1 VKKLNSTWQELESLS
16 IKIQKY
22 GELFSLNYCQINSP
36 KFHPIADICR
46 GLIVNKDLEI
56 ISQSF
61 DRFYNYGESGKNFSL
76 PSNIKVVEKIDGS
89 LIKIYWWDNKWNI
102 STRSNPFGDN
112 YVGDYLFTYAELV
125 KSTLGV
131 SLSNLSLDKD
141 YTHIFEIVSPYNKIV
156 TDYGKNPK
164 LYYLVS
170 RNNVSGEYSNFSLSI
185 KNNFPLICFPEISPL
200 KQSNSLLEVLE
211 KTKTLCSL
219 QEGFVIYN
227 NNFQPIL
234 KIKNPKYV
242 TAHKLRGNGLTLKN
256 AIQLVLDNEQSEYL
270 SYFPEDNLF
279 FEKIILEIN
288 QFLSALQNIIN
299 HLDYSLPQKD
309 FASLICN
316 YPTDYKTYLFL
327 SRKLNILN
335 ARELFFSKYLHKN
348 KIISL
353 LREKIQF
360 L

>member
-1 VKKLNSTWQELESLS
+1 VKKLNSTWLELESLN

-22 GELFSLNYCQINSP
+22 GDIFSLNYCQINSP

-46 GLIVNKDLEI
+46 GLIVNNNLEI

-61 DRFYNYGESGKNFSL
+61 DRFYNYGEVESREIFSK
-76 PSNIKVVEKIDGS
+76 PSNFKVVEKIDGS
-89 LIKIYWWDNKWNI
+89 LIKIYWWDNQWNI

-170 RNNVSGEYSNFSLSI
+170 RNNISGEYSNFSLSI
-185 KNNFPLICFPEISPL
+185 KNNFPLICSPEIYNF
-200 KQSNSLLEVLE
+200 NSLTEVLE
-211 KTKTLCSL
+211 KSKTLCSL

-234 KIKNPKYV
+234 KIKSPKYV

-256 AIQLVLDNEQSEYL
+256 AIQLILDNEQSEYI
-270 SYFPEDNLF
+270 SYFPEDNSF

-288 QFLSALQNIIN
+288 QFLSTLQNIIN
-299 HLDYSLPQKD
+299 HLDYQLSQKD
-309 FASLICN
+309 FASLINN
-316 YPTDYKTYLFL
+316 YPAEYKTYLFL
-327 SRKLNILN
+327 SRKLNILD
-335 ARELFFSKYLHKN
+335 ARELFFSKFLGKN